1 MAIRQY
7 VKKLLQRCVTCR
19 KVIGTSFSSSDLA
32 LFPAVRVKETTPFAV
47 TGVDFARPLF
57 AETYL
62 KKEKTHTCLFAC
74 AVTIALKLHAVT
86 LEILSIFL
94 EEKFLLAVCRFSFQP
109 YVSTTYLASAQTLRE
124 LFEFLSLKETFSWQ
138 GVE

>member
-1 MAIRQY
+1 MAIRQF

-19 KVIGTSFSSSDLA
+19 KVNGTSFNSSDLA

-47 TGVDFARPLF
+47 TGADFARPLF

-74 AVTIALKLHAVT
+74 AVTRACAVH
-86 LEILSIFL
+86 LEILSNL
-94 EEKFLLAVCRFSFQP
+94 SEEKFLLAVRRFSFQP
-109 YVSTTYLASAQTLRE
+109 YISTTYLASAQTLRE

-138 GVE
+138 GV